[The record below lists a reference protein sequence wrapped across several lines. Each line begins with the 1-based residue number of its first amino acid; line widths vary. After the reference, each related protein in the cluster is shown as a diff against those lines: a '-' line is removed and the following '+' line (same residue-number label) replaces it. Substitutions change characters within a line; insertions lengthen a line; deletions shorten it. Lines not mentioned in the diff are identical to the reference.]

1 MGASVGPM
9 WLCGTD
15 SSDEQF
21 ALLSQPNEGNPNPLD
36 SRKRILS
43 RKRGF
48 SRRKHIDAP
57 GNCSP
62 PVRAAAK
69 PGNCSP
75 PVRAAARNLEAEPHP
90 ENVVFV
96 IEKTSFWECFDHLK
110 GGVRDTRFLEPIYQ

>member
-15 SSDEQF
+15 SSDDQF

-48 SRRKHIDAP
+48 SRRKQIDAP

-69 PGNCSP
+69 
-75 PVRAAARNLEAEPHP
+75 NLEAEPHP

-110 GGVRDTRFLEPIYQ
+110 GGVRDTRLLEPIYQ